1 MVLTGVA
8 SPLVILTSPIIFA
21 GAAQVVAVQLLGSD
35 SGVALVVFTVLIINA
50 RHLLYSASMQPHW
63 AGWTR
68 GQRLAG
74 AFLLSD
80 PGYAVAIT
88 RHERPEG
95 AGTRPEQLGYYF
107 GAGVTML
114 LGWTALTAVGVL
126 LGGLLPGWLP
136 LELAIPL
143 TFLLLLMPLI
153 KDRAG
158 LVAAVVGGVVA
169 LVAHPLPFGFGL
181 ITGAVAGLVAGGIVL
196 ARMPEKPLDLH
207 PDFEVPNV

>member
-88 RHERPEG
+88 RHERNE
-95 AGTRPEQLGYYF
+95 R
-107 GAGVTML
+107 
-114 LGWTALTAVGVL
+114 
-126 LGGLLPGWLP
+126 
-136 LELAIPL
+136 
-143 TFLLLLMPLI
+143 
-153 KDRAG
+153 R
-158 LVAAVVGGVVA
+158 
-169 LVAHPLPFGFGL
+169 
-181 ITGAVAGLVAGGIVL
+181 
-196 ARMPEKPLDLH
+196 
-207 PDFEVPNV
+207 